1 MKKLYAQMA
10 YQHQDVERQNRELK
24 EKNVEIHNKLK
35 RTMVELRDLKEMRD
49 RLLGD
54 NSELL
59 AKINALNRSYNMN
72 SKVKLELDGVYTSI
86 KEQLIEAHSTINKQ
100 SA

>member
-1 MKKLYAQMA
+1 
-10 YQHQDVERQNRELK
+10 
-24 EKNVEIHNKLK
+24 
-35 RTMVELRDLKEMRD
+35 MRD